1 MKDGE
6 FFDVVIVGAGLSG
19 IGAACQLKEQC
30 PQKSFLIL
38 EGRDAIGGTW
48 DLFRYPGIRSD
59 SDMHTLGY
67 RFKPWV
73 DKKAIADGP
82 AILDY
87 VRETAAEHDIERHI
101 RFGHQVINASWSS
114 DDATWELEAERKGSG
129 ATVRVRCNFMLMC
142 AGYYRYD
149 RGHEPHF
156 SGREDFGGVIVHPQH
171 WSEDL
176 VYRDKKIVVIGSGA
190 TAVTLLPE
198 LAKEA
203 AHVTMLQRSP
213 TYVVSMPDIDI
224 IANMLRKLLPAK
236 LAYSITRWKN
246 IAYQQWVYRQ
256 TQRHPERI
264 KRKLLRLVRKEL
276 GKDYDVETHFTPTYK
291 PWEQRLCLVPNSD
304 LFAAIRS
311 GKASVVT
318 GKIETF
324 TKRGIML
331 ESGDELE
338 ADIIVTATGLELLAL
353 GGVDFVVDGAP
364 IDLANTFT
372 YRGFM
377 CSGVPNVISTFG
389 YINASWTL
397 RADLIADFACRV
409 INHLDA
415 SGTRQCLPELRD
427 AERDM
432 EKRPWVTGFS
442 SGYLQRVM
450 GDLPKQGDHAP
461 WTNPQDYRLERRW
474 AKSSELED
482 GVLTFSR

>member
-1 MKDGE
+1 MTPASRGLWEHGVQDQGNSSGDY
-6 FFDVVIVGAGLSG
+6 FDVVIVGAGLSG
-19 IGAACQLKEQC
+19 IGAACHLKEQC

-73 DKKAIADGP
+73 SSKAIADGP
-82 AILDY
+82 AILEY
-87 VRETAAEHDIERHI
+87 VRETAAEHDVERHI
-101 RFGHQVINASWSS
+101 RFGHQVTQASWSA
-114 DDATWELEAERKGSG
+114 DDSTWTLEAERRDTGT
-129 ATVRVRCNFMLMC
+129 TVQVRCNFLLLC

-156 SGREDFGGVIVHPQH
+156 PGRERFDGTVIHPQH
-171 WSEDL
+171 WPEDL
-176 VYRDKKIVVIGSGA
+176 DYRDKKVVIIGSGA

-213 TYVVSMPDIDI
+213 TYVVSMPDTDI
-224 IANMLRKLLPAK
+224 IANVLRKLLPEK
-236 LAYSITRWKN
+236 VAYAVTRWKN
-246 IAYQQWVYRQ
+246 IRYQQWIYRQ

-264 KRKLLRLVRKEL
+264 KRKLLRWVRKEL
-276 GKDYDVETHFTPTYK
+276 GRDYDVETHFTPTYR

-318 GKIETF
+318 DRIETF
-324 TKRGIML
+324 TEKGVL
-331 ESGDELE
+331 LKSGAELE
-338 ADIIVTATGLELLAL
+338 ADIIVTATGLELIAL
-353 GGVDFVVDGAP
+353 GGINFVVDGAP
-364 IDLANTFT
+364 VDLADTFT

-409 INHLDA
+409 INHLDETA
-415 SGTRQCLPELRD
+415 TRRCEPSLRD
-427 AERDM
+427 AERNM

-450 GDLPKQGDHAP
+450 DEPAGLSA
-461 WTNPQDYRLERRW
+461 R
-474 AKSSELED
+474 A
-482 GVLTFSR
+482 